1 METLHLRY
9 DKTGGAG
16 NKLFQYV
23 HARLLCD
30 INGYDFSHTEIEGL
44 IPANDKRDLGRVKDL
59 YEPQRV
65 LQDYN
70 LFSDHLN
77 EIKSWE
83 CFDEIEDV
91 NEDDLVIHLRAG
103 NRLLNKNALYSATAD
118 VWEDAL
124 SKIKF
129 NKLHVVTNLK
139 KHDRWTA
146 SDIQDAM
153 DYLRENGG
161 DGEPPEVYKRNDYP
175 FLSVD
180 HSLEYTNS
188 FIDLFNKYDV
198 EWFSGSIREDFNY
211 MRKFKKILFP
221 RSTFSWWAA
230 VTGVSD
236 EVYVYGPWAP
246 HKTKSKGSLGD
257 TNYKGWKSW
266 G

>member
-153 DYLRENGG
+153 DISGRTVVMENHPRCTKEMTTRFYL
-161 DGEPPEVYKRNDYP
+161 
-175 FLSVD
+175 LIT
-180 HSLEYTNS
+180 H
-188 FIDLFNKYDV
+188 
-198 EWFSGSIREDFNY
+198 
-211 MRKFKKILFP
+211 
-221 RSTFSWWAA
+221 
-230 VTGVSD
+230 
-236 EVYVYGPWAP
+236 
-246 HKTKSKGSLGD
+246 
-257 TNYKGWKSW
+257 
-266 G
+266 